1 MIPGGIPGL
10 TNHGT
15 MGDVGG
21 SAGPSTAQSG
31 PIGVNIGSFNPPS
44 WAPAGG
50 LNTNTLFLAAAGI
63 AAVYLLTRP
72 R

>member
-10 TNHGT
+10 TNSGT
-15 MGDVGG
+15 MGDIGG

-44 WAPAGG
+44 WAPSGG
-50 LNTNTLFLAAAGI
+50 VNVNQVMLVVGAVV
-63 AAVYLLTRP
+63 AVYLLTKKR
-72 R
+72 